1 MSRRHVL
8 LVLAALAAPS
18 TFVSVGAQAQTDP
31 IPKGTFGDWSIYTY
45 REKGGPVCYAA
56 AKLPPGAGNSGNGAP
71 KRTGWV
77 MITHRPGEKTRGVV
91 SVVPGYTFKDRS
103 TALVS
108 VGGKQFTLYTQGDTA
123 WAADADDPRLVEAIR
138 SSALL
143 AFTGTTKDGAA
154 QVDNFSLGGAASAF
168 DALDK
173 SCAGGAAPKKK
184 SKKKR

>member
-1 MSRRHVL
+1 MFRHAFSVIAVL
-8 LVLAALAAPS
+8 MVPAL
-18 TFVSVGAQAQTDP
+18 AQAQGDP
-31 IPKGTFGDWSIYTY
+31 VPKGTFGDWSIYTY

-56 AKLPPGAGNSGNGAP
+56 AKLPPQRTGAP
-71 KRTGWV
+71 RRIGWV

-138 SSALL
+138 SAGVLN
-143 AFTGTTKDGAA
+143 FTGTPKDGAA
-154 QVDNFSLGGAASAF
+154 TVDNFSLGGAASAF

-173 SCAGGAAPKKK
+173 SCSGGGTSKKKK
-184 SKKKR
+184 SKKKK

>member
-1 MSRRHVL
+1 MFRPVATLVL
-8 LVLAALAAPS
+8 LVLTVPAW
-18 TFVSVGAQAQTDP
+18 AQSEP
-31 IPKGTFGDWSIYTY
+31 VPKGTFGDWSIYTY
-45 REKGGPVCYAA
+45 REKNGPVCYAA
-56 AKLPPGAGNSGNGAP
+56 AKLPAPANGAP

-138 SSALL
+138 SSGLM
-143 AFTGTTKDGAA
+143 AFTGTTKDGVS

-173 SCAGGAAPKKK
+173 SCAGGGTAKKK

>member
-1 MSRRHVL
+1 MFRRFAFAVVSLSAVL
-8 LVLAALAAPS
+8 IAA
-18 TFVSVGAQAQTDP
+18 GAEAQTDP
-31 IPKGTFGDWSIYTY
+31 VPKGTFGDWSIYAY

-56 AKLPPGAGNSGNGAP
+56 AKLPAPSNGAP
-71 KRTGWV
+71 KRAGWV

-108 VGGKQFTLYTQGDTA
+108 VGGRQFTLYTQGDTA

-138 SSALL
+138 TSGLM
-143 AFTGTTKDGAA
+143 AFTGTTKDGASM
-154 QVDNFSLGGAASAF
+154 VDNFSLGGAASAF

-173 SCAGGAAPKKK
+173 SCAGGGGTTKKKK
-184 SKKKR
+184 SKKK

>member
-1 MSRRHVL
+1 MFRYAS
-8 LVLAALAAPS
+8 LVLAAFLVPAL
-18 TFVSVGAQAQTDP
+18 AQAQTEP
-31 IPKGTFGDWSIYTY
+31 VPKGTYGDWSIYSY

-56 AKLPPGAGNSGNGAP
+56 AKLPPSTNGAP

-91 SVVPGYTFKDRS
+91 SVLPGYTFKDRS

-138 SSALL
+138 TSGLL

-154 QVDNFSLGGAASAF
+154 QVDNFSLGGAAAAF

-173 SCAGGAAPKKK
+173 SCTGGAAPKKT
-184 SKKKR
+184 SKKKK